1 MASIQQASASET
13 TRARV
18 CDVSGRALDDDEEER
33 ASMLALRPVPSLPEE
48 AKDFRDAL
56 RL

>member
-1 MASIQQASASET
+1 MASIQQASARET

-18 CDVSGRALDDDEEER
+18 CDVSGRALDDEEER
-33 ASMLALRPVPSLPEE
+33 ASMLALRPVPSLLEE

-56 RL
+56 RF